1 MKYVAPV
8 IAGLAVAFVV
18 SFGLGLLGSAAEAK
32 GGGGLGLATWLPGV
46 ILGAF
51 TAYILANLA
60 GNRRVAA
67 ASEADRSGALSFS
80 APSDQA
86 RLYVVREGFVG
97 KAAGMDVW
105 VDGEHV
111 TQLKAPRFASLL
123 LPPGRHAVTA
133 AFGGLAGA
141 QNNPAEHVLS
151 LAPGEAAAV
160 RVGVSMGALKNSIT
174 LQRVQ
179 LDEPLQR
186 KLRGMK
192 MVAAETA

>member
-1 MKYVAPV
+1 M
-8 IAGLAVAFVV
+8 
-18 SFGLGLLGSAAEAK
+18 
-32 GGGGLGLATWLPGV
+32 

-67 ASEADRSGALSFS
+67 ASDADREGALSFS
-80 APSDQA
+80 APANQA

-111 TQLKAPRFASLL
+111 TQLKAPRYASLL
-123 LPPGRHAVTA
+123 LPPGRHTVAA

-141 QNNPAEHVLS
+141 QNNPAEHVLG
-151 LAPGEAAAV
+151 LEAGQTAV
-160 RVGVSMGALKNSIT
+160 LRLNVSMGALKNSIT
-174 LQRVQ
+174 LQSVP
-179 LDEPLQR
+179 LDEALQR

-192 MVAAETA
+192 MVAAEAA